1 MLIFRKTLQKIG
13 EHKLFLFYVFLLIY
27 LELIFKALTLYLF
40 EFSDLLL
47 TSVFSVSLAILFYLI
62 TSLFNNKAS
71 LITSIILTVFTSFIF
86 ISQFIYYKIFNMF
99 YSIYSLS
106 NSRQVF
112 QFWGDG
118 LVTISENIFILL
130 LFLLPVLILVIGRN
144 VFLPINIRKRRY
156 KFIWALLLVSLHIS
170 ALGLIHNT
178 GRDPNTAYDI
188 YYSTNLPLLSMEK
201 FGLFTTMRIDIYR
214 NITGWTPRLAANAS
228 TLEGEDKRS
237 IELEKEKEKD
247 SSDKI
252 TIEYNILDIEFDRLI
267 SEEDN
272 EEILQLHEYFKNTQP
287 TSKNDYTGM
296 YEGYNLIFLTA
307 EGFSPY
313 AVHKEA
319 TPTLYKMLH
328 EGYNFTNFY
337 TPIWEVSTSDGE
349 YVATT
354 GLIPKSGL
362 WSLPES
368 GTNSMPFTMGN
379 QLQESGYK
387 TMAYHNHTYDYYD
400 RDISHPNMGY
410 DYKGV
415 GNGLEITQ
423 VWPGSD
429 LEMMENSVS
438 EYIEDQPFHAYYMT
452 VSGHLRYTFAGN
464 SMAAKN
470 REIVEDL
477 PYSENAK
484 AYIAS
489 QVELDRALKY
499 LLDELEGA
507 GIAEKTL
514 IALSSDHY
522 PYGLEY
528 EEIDELAG
536 HTVERNFELYK
547 NHFIL
552 YTSDMEP
559 EVIHKPASSLDII
572 PTLSNLLGLEYDS
585 RLLMGRD
592 IFSDSDPLVVF
603 LNRSFISDKGK
614 YDSQEMKFILN
625 EDTEIDDDYI
635 DNISNLVNEKF
646 YYSAKILEHDYYRI
660 VFDKTD

>member
-112 QFWGDG
+112 QFWRDG

>member
-71 LITSIILTVFTSFIF
+71 LIISIILTVFTSFIF

-112 QFWGDG
+112 QFWRDG